1 MISGDHKQLAG
12 KDDILSLIPQRPPM
26 VMVDSLIFA
35 DEKSSTTVFEIPEG
49 NIFVEFGRL
58 TEPGLL
64 ENMAQTAAAGIGYI
78 CRVGNRPVPLGYI
91 GAVQNLEIFGLPK
104 TGDEIETEILVENQ
118 IFEVSI
124 VSGRVRL
131 KGKIL
136 AQCKMKIF
144 TKQP

>member
-1 MISGDHKQLAG
+1 MISGDNKQLAG

-78 CRVGNRPVPLGYI
+78 CKVGNRQVPLGYI

-118 IFEVSI
+118 IFDVSL

-131 KGKIL
+131 EGKIL